1 MSPPDLNGAV
11 WRRSSYS
18 NQAGGNCVEVADEF
32 LTVVPVR
39 DSKVPQGPALC
50 IEAPAWAAFIGELR
64 AGHHRH

>member
-1 MSPPDLNGAV
+1 M
-11 WRRSSYS
+11 
-18 NQAGGNCVEVADEF
+18 EVADEF